1 MNIKKHIFLASTGVD
16 YEFTGADDSV
26 TFSPTADVVLDGIDT
41 FKTGKGIVISGLH
54 KFFIRRARLSSPKAV
69 GLDAG
74 AESAATVA
82 FKLCKVV
89 GGVITGGPY
98 AEFTIAFS
106 KWNEWEEKSVLV
118 VPSGAADNTQYSA
131 CQLVIAMTGTTFNV
145 DDFNIQSDYVGT
157 DFTPA
162 IELEIEDGVILD
174 SVTGKVV

>member
-54 KFFIRRARLSSPKAV
+54 KFFIRRARISSPKAV

-74 AESAATVA
+74 AETAATIV
-82 FKLCKVV
+82 FKLCKIVEGVV
-89 GGVITGGPY
+89 SGDPY
-98 AEFTIAFS
+98 AEFTITFS
-106 KWNEWEEKSVLV
+106 KWNEWEEKSVIV
-118 VPSGAADNTQYSA
+118 EPINVSDGTEFRP
-131 CQLVIAMTGTTFNV
+131 CQFVIAETGTEFNV

-157 DFTPA
+157 EFTPSV
-162 IELEIEDGVILD
+162 ELEIIDGTILD
-174 SVTGKVV
+174 SVTGEVV